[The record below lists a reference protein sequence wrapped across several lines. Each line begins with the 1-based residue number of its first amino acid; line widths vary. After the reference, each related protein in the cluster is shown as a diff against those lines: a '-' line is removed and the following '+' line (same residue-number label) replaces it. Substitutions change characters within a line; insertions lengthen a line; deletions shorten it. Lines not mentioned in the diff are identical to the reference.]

1 MDRIKTT
8 HAGSLPRPRD
18 ISLALVAH
26 SKGEEVDRGKLERAI
41 REATKVVIAKQVD
54 AGLDIINN
62 GETGRE
68 SFFTYVRDRMTGF
81 SGTSERP
88 IMQDLARYPG
98 YLERSSRAAITR
110 AGTGVNLLKPPQAT
124 ADVTYLEPVA
134 IETELAQL
142 GDLLA
147 EIGLEP
153 SRAFVSAPSPGIIA
167 AAMEN
172 RHYDTMADY
181 VTALGKALAVEYHAI
196 LDAGFTLQIDAPDL
210 ALERHT
216 LFQDK
221 PLGEFLNFSRLV
233 LDAINVNLGDV
244 PRERVRLHVCWGN
257 YEGPHDCDVALGDI
271 WDQIAGA
278 HVGGFMLSMANP
290 RHAHEYRLFRDG
302 ILPEGAVLIA
312 GVIDTTT
319 NYVEHPDVVA
329 DRLQRITDA
338 VGDPGRIMAGT
349 DCGFETSVGYGKV
362 NDQIVWQKLKSL
374 CDGAALASQRIYG
387 D

>member
-1 MDRIKTT
+1 MDRILTT
-8 HAGSLPRPRD
+8 HAGSLPRPHD
-18 ISLALVAH
+18 VSAALVAH
-26 SKGEEVDRGKLERAI
+26 SKGEEVDRGELDRAV
-41 REATKVVIAKQVD
+41 REATKTVIARQID

-62 GETGRE
+62 GEIGRE

-110 AGTGVNLLKPPQAT
+110 AGTGVNLLKPPQAKT
-124 ADVTYLEPVA
+124 DVTYREVGA
-134 IETELAQL
+134 IEAELAQL
-142 GDLLA
+142 HDLLA
-147 EIGLEP
+147 DVGLEP

-172 RHYDTMADY
+172 KFYNSMADY
-181 VTALGKALAVEYHAI
+181 VAALAKALAVEYRAI

-221 PLGEFLNFSRLV
+221 PLGDFLDFSRLV
-233 LDAINVNLGDV
+233 LDAIDDNLGDAS
-244 PRERVRLHVCWGN
+244 RERVRLHVCWGN
-257 YEGPHDCDVALGDI
+257 YEGPHDCDVGLGDI
-271 WDQIAGA
+271 WGQIADA
-278 HVGGFMLSMANP
+278 RVGGFMLSMANP
-290 RHAHEYRLFRDG
+290 RHAHEYRLFRDN

-319 NYVEHPDVVA
+319 NYIEHPEVVA
-329 DRLQRITDA
+329 DRLQRIADA
-338 VGDPGRIMAGT
+338 VGDPRRIMAGT

-362 NDQIVWQKLKSL
+362 NDQIVWQKLTALSA
-374 CDGAALASQRIYG
+374 GAALASQRLFG
-387 D
+387 A